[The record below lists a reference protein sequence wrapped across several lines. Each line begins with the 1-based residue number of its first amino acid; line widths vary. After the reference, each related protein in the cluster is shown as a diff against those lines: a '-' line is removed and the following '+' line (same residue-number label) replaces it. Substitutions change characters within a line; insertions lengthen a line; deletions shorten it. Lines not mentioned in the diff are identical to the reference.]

1 MAQDMTRSDLIS
13 FINFLGEKG
22 LIGSASAA
30 ARKSAVATLLGFLPE
45 EEVSDVT
52 KLDLDDVITKFM
64 NLKGSS
70 FKPASVRVYKSRV
83 ESAIRDFAAYKQN
96 PLGFKPK
103 SDQRGPR
110 NTDAKT
116 KASLPDKTNDA
127 TNTVVSASSFQ
138 VSDNIFPIP
147 LRPNVTVRIAGI
159 PSDLTAAEA
168 KKISNV
174 IAALAAVD

>member
-1 MAQDMTRSDLIS
+1 MAQDMTRNDLIG
-13 FINFLGEKG
+13 FINYLGEKG

-30 ARKSAVATLLGFLPE
+30 ARKSAVATLLGFLSE

-52 KLDLDDVITKFM
+52 KLDLDEVTTKFM
-64 NLKGSS
+64 NLKGNS
-70 FKPASVRVYKSRV
+70 FKPASVKVYKSRI
-83 ESAIRDFAAYKQN
+83 ESSIRDFVAFKQN

-103 SDQRGPR
+103 SDQRAQR
-110 NTDAKT
+110 NTEAKT
-116 KASLPDKTNDA
+116 KPPLPDKANEA
-127 TNTVVSASSFQ
+127 TNTVASTSSFQ
-138 VSDNIFPIP
+138 ASDDIFPIK
-147 LRPNVTVRIAGI
+147 LRPNITVRIAGI